1 MKDMLGG
8 IYTTFDKRLNI
19 AMLSKIGNWIVGFA
33 AKVSMISGSVILAL
47 LALFTTA
54 NVILRAFGV
63 MTYGFYEIILL
74 MIVALV
80 LSGAAYTEK
89 TNGHIRLEI
98 VVVRFSIRTQGILRT
113 IGLLFGLSFTSIFM
127 WRLILHTYSLY
138 ERGTFSRG
146 MVNLPHWPAY
156 LVMSISVILFVIILL
171 AHFIQSIRQ
180 NIDCYRHQGGE

>member
-89 TNGHIRLEI
+89 TNGQDAGNTAHYWTVIRAQLYLHFHVAPHITHVFAL
-98 VVVRFSIRTQGILRT
+98 
-113 IGLLFGLSFTSIFM
+113 
-127 WRLILHTYSLY
+127 
-138 ERGTFSRG
+138 
-146 MVNLPHWPAY
+146 
-156 LVMSISVILFVIILL
+156 
-171 AHFIQSIRQ
+171 
-180 NIDCYRHQGGE
+180 